1 MFQKW
6 ITWWYSEVRKATQDD
21 ILLIMDNCGGHECDM
36 ELTGLRIEFL
46 PPNTTALYQPL
57 DLGLIAYSKILYRSL
72 LPRQIIENT
81 SLRASGI
88 GQFPENS
95 NHGFWDFV
103 KVMPRVGDAM
113 PIFNQSW
120 QQTTQKTTL
129 KCWL

>member
-95 NHGFWDFV
+95 NHGFWGL
-103 KVMPRVGDAM
+103 REGHA
-113 PIFNQSW
+113 SRR
-120 QQTTQKTTL
+120 
-129 KCWL
+129 